1 MGTAASEDQTDS
13 LSASW
18 TDIVRFVR
26 QLSHDLRNHLNAAVL
41 QAVYIGELAG
51 DGELKIEV
59 KKLRATIARLG
70 AILQRLSADLGQ
82 IKPSFMPYRA
92 VDFVEDLRQKF
103 AHDFPQESAA
113 VDWNVQPGDAALNV
127 DPQLLQQALL
137 ELFANAFQ
145 HQRGQGP
152 LAATAKIDNDR
163 FVFRLGEPKARFE
176 LSTENW
182 GHEPLRKIS
191 QGHYGLGLNRVRVI
205 VEAHGGELRAHYDP
219 TESVL
224 LTTITL
230 PLSAEQVKVSG
241 SSR

>member
-1 MGTAASEDQTDS
+1 MGSTASEQHTDS
-13 LSASW
+13 LSVSW

-26 QLSHDLRNHLNAAVL
+26 QLSHDLRNHLNAAEL
-41 QAVYIGELAG
+41 QAVYIGELTG
-51 DGELKIEV
+51 DAELKTEI
-59 KKLRATIARLG
+59 KRLRATIAGLG
-70 AILQRLSADLGQ
+70 AVLQKLSADLGQ
-82 IKPSFMPYRA
+82 VKPSFMPYRA

-113 VDWNVQPGDAALNV
+113 VNWDIQPGDAALNV

-145 HQRGQGP
+145 HERGQGQ

-163 FVFRLGEPKARFE
+163 FVFTLREPKARFE
-176 LSTENW
+176 LATENW
-182 GHEPLRKIS
+182 GREPLRKIS

-205 VEAHGGELRAHYDP
+205 VEAHGGELHARYDP

-230 PLSAEQVKVSG
+230 PFSAEPS
-241 SSR
+241 

>member
-1 MGTAASEDQTDS
+1 MGSTASEDQTDS
-13 LSASW
+13 LSVSW

-26 QLSHDLRNHLNAAVL
+26 QLSHDLRNHLNAAEL
-41 QAVYIGELAG
+41 QAVYIGELTG
-51 DGELKIEV
+51 DAELKTEI
-59 KKLRATIARLG
+59 KRLRTTIAGLG
-70 AILQRLSADLGQ
+70 AVLQKLSADLGQ
-82 IKPSFMPYRA
+82 IKPSLMSYRA

-113 VDWNVQPGDAALNV
+113 VNWDVHPGDAALSV
-127 DPQLLQQALL
+127 DPQLLQQAFL

-163 FVFRLGEPKARFE
+163 FVFTLREPKARFE
-176 LSTENW
+176 LATENW
-182 GHEPLRKIS
+182 GREPLRKIS

-205 VEAHGGELRAHYDP
+205 VEAHGGELHAHYDP

-224 LTTITL
+224 FTTITL
-230 PLSAEQVKVSG
+230 PLSAEPS
-241 SSR
+241 

>member
-1 MGTAASEDQTDS
+1 MGSTASEQHTDS
-13 LSASW
+13 LSVSW
-18 TDIVRFVR
+18 TDNVRFVR
-26 QLSHDLRNHLNAAVL
+26 QLSHDLRNHLNAAEL
-41 QAVYIGELAG
+41 QAVYISELTG
-51 DGELKIEV
+51 DAELKTEI
-59 KKLRATIARLG
+59 KRLRATIAGLG
-70 AILQRLSADLGQ
+70 AILQKLLADLGQ
-82 IKPSFMPYRA
+82 IKPSLMPYRA

-113 VDWNVQPGDAALNV
+113 VNWDIQPGDAALNV

-163 FVFRLGEPKARFE
+163 FVFTLREPKAGFE

-182 GHEPLRKIS
+182 GREPLRKIS
-191 QGHYGLGLNRVRVI
+191 QGHYALGLNRVRVI
-205 VEAHGGELRAHYDP
+205 VEAHGGELHAHYDP

-230 PLSAEQVKVSG
+230 PLSAEPS
-241 SSR
+241 

>member
-1 MGTAASEDQTDS
+1 MGSTASEQHTDS
-13 LSASW
+13 LSVSW

-26 QLSHDLRNHLNAAVL
+26 QLSHDLRNHLNAAEL
-41 QAVYIGELAG
+41 QAVYISELTG
-51 DGELKIEV
+51 DAELKTEI
-59 KKLRATIARLG
+59 KRLRATIAGLG
-70 AILQRLSADLGQ
+70 AVLQKLSADLGQ

-113 VDWNVQPGDAALNV
+113 VNWDVQPGDATLNV

-152 LAATAKIDNDR
+152 LVATAKIDNDR
-163 FVFRLGEPKARFE
+163 FVFTLREPKAGVE

-182 GHEPLRKIS
+182 GREPLRKIS

-205 VEAHGGELRAHYDP
+205 VEAHGGELHAHYDP

-230 PLSAEQVKVSG
+230 PLSAEPS
-241 SSR
+241 

>member
-1 MGTAASEDQTDS
+1 MGSTASEQHTDS
-13 LSASW
+13 LSVSW

-26 QLSHDLRNHLNAAVL
+26 QLSHDLRNHLNAAEL
-41 QAVYIGELAG
+41 QAVYISELTG
-51 DGELKIEV
+51 DAELKTEI
-59 KKLRATIARLG
+59 KRLRATIAGLG
-70 AILQRLSADLGQ
+70 AILQKLLADLGQ
-82 IKPSFMPYRA
+82 IKLSLMPYRA

-113 VDWNVQPGDAALNV
+113 VNWDIQPGDAALNV

-152 LAATAKIDNDR
+152 LVATAKVDNDR
-163 FVFRLGEPKARFE
+163 FVFTLREPKARFE

-182 GHEPLRKIS
+182 GREPLRKIS

-205 VEAHGGELRAHYDP
+205 VEAHGGELHAHYDP

-230 PLSAEQVKVSG
+230 PLSAEPS
-241 SSR
+241 

>member
-1 MGTAASEDQTDS
+1 MGSTASEQHTDS
-13 LSASW
+13 LSVSW
-18 TDIVRFVR
+18 TDNVRFVR
-26 QLSHDLRNHLNAAVL
+26 QLSHDLRNHLNAAEL
-41 QAVYIGELAG
+41 QAVYISELTG
-51 DGELKIEV
+51 DAELKTEI
-59 KKLRATIARLG
+59 KRLRATIAGLG
-70 AILQRLSADLGQ
+70 AILQKLLADLGQ
-82 IKPSFMPYRA
+82 IKPSLMPYRA

-113 VDWNVQPGDAALNV
+113 VNWDVQPGDAALNV

-163 FVFRLGEPKARFE
+163 FVFTLREPKAGFE

-182 GHEPLRKIS
+182 GREPLRKIS

-205 VEAHGGELRAHYDP
+205 VEAHGGELHAHYDP

-230 PLSAEQVKVSG
+230 PLSAEPS
-241 SSR
+241 

>member
-1 MGTAASEDQTDS
+1 MGSTASEQHTDS
-13 LSASW
+13 LSVSW

-26 QLSHDLRNHLNAAVL
+26 QLSHDLRNHLNAAEL
-41 QAVYIGELAG
+41 QAVYISELTG
-51 DGELKIEV
+51 DAELKTEI
-59 KKLRATIARLG
+59 KRLRATIAGLG
-70 AILQRLSADLGQ
+70 AILQKLSADLGQ

-113 VDWNVQPGDAALNV
+113 VDWEVQPGDAALNV

-163 FVFRLGEPKARFE
+163 FVFTLRESKARFE

-205 VEAHGGELRAHYDP
+205 VEAHGGELHAHYDP

-230 PLSAEQVKVSG
+230 PLSAERVKVSA

>member
-1 MGTAASEDQTDS
+1 MGSTASEQHTDS
-13 LSASW
+13 LSVSW
-18 TDIVRFVR
+18 TDNVRFVR
-26 QLSHDLRNHLNAAVL
+26 QLSHDLRNHLNAAEL
-41 QAVYIGELAG
+41 QAVYISELTG
-51 DGELKIEV
+51 DAELKTEI
-59 KKLRATIARLG
+59 KRLRATIAGLG
-70 AILQRLSADLGQ
+70 AILQKLSADLGQ
-82 IKPSFMPYRA
+82 IKPSLMPYRA

-113 VDWNVQPGDAALNV
+113 VNWDVQPGDAALNV

-152 LAATAKIDNDR
+152 LAGTAKIDNDR
-163 FVFRLGEPKARFE
+163 FVFTLREPKAGFE

-182 GHEPLRKIS
+182 GREPLRKIS

-205 VEAHGGELRAHYDP
+205 VEAHGGELHAHYDP

-230 PLSAEQVKVSG
+230 PLSAEPS
-241 SSR
+241 

>member
-1 MGTAASEDQTDS
+1 MGSTASEQHTDS
-13 LSASW
+13 LSVSW
-18 TDIVRFVR
+18 TDNVRFVR
-26 QLSHDLRNHLNAAVL
+26 QLSHDLRNHLNAAEL
-41 QAVYIGELAG
+41 QAVYISELTG
-51 DGELKIEV
+51 DAELKTEI
-59 KKLRATIARLG
+59 KRLRATIAGLG
-70 AILQRLSADLGQ
+70 AILQKLLADLGQ
-82 IKPSFMPYRA
+82 IKPSLMPYRA

-113 VDWNVQPGDAALNV
+113 INWDVQPGDAALNV
-127 DPQLLQQALL
+127 DPQLLQQAFL

-152 LAATAKIDNDR
+152 LVATAKIDNDR
-163 FVFRLGEPKARFE
+163 FVFTLREPKARFE

-182 GHEPLRKIS
+182 GREPLRKIS

-205 VEAHGGELRAHYDP
+205 VEAHGGELHAHYDP

-230 PLSAEQVKVSG
+230 PLSAEPS
-241 SSR
+241 

>member
-1 MGTAASEDQTDS
+1 MGSTASEQHTDS
-13 LSASW
+13 LSVSW

-26 QLSHDLRNHLNAAVL
+26 QLSHDLRNHLNAAEL
-41 QAVYIGELAG
+41 QAVYISELTG
-51 DGELKIEV
+51 DAELKTEI
-59 KKLRATIARLG
+59 KRLRATIAGLG
-70 AILQRLSADLGQ
+70 AVLQKLSADLGQ
-82 IKPSFMPYRA
+82 IKPSLMPYRA

-103 AHDFPQESAA
+103 ARDFPQQSAA
-113 VDWNVQPGDAALNV
+113 VNWDIQPGDAALNV

-145 HQRGQGP
+145 HERGQGQ

-163 FVFRLGEPKARFE
+163 FVFTLREPKARFE
-176 LSTENW
+176 LATENW
-182 GHEPLRKIS
+182 GREPLRKIS

-205 VEAHGGELRAHYDP
+205 VETHGGELHARYDP

-230 PLSAEQVKVSG
+230 PFSAEPS
-241 SSR
+241 

>member
-1 MGTAASEDQTDS
+1 MGSTASEDHTDS
-13 LSASW
+13 LSVSW

-26 QLSHDLRNHLNAAVL
+26 QLSHDLRNHLNAAEL
-41 QAVYIGELAG
+41 QAVYIGELTG
-51 DGELKIEV
+51 DAELKTEI
-59 KKLRATIARLG
+59 KRLRATIAGLG
-70 AILQRLSADLGQ
+70 AVLQKLSADLGQ
-82 IKPSFMPYRA
+82 IKPTFMPYRA

-103 AHDFPQESAA
+103 AHDFPQKSAA
-113 VDWNVQPGDAALNV
+113 VNWDVQPGDAALNV

-145 HQRGQGP
+145 HERGQGQ

-163 FVFRLGEPKARFE
+163 FVFTLRESKAGFE
-176 LSTENW
+176 LATENW
-182 GHEPLRKIS
+182 GREPLRKIS

-205 VEAHGGELRAHYDP
+205 VEAHGGELHAHYDP

-230 PLSAEQVKVSG
+230 PFSAEPS
-241 SSR
+241 

>member
-1 MGTAASEDQTDS
+1 MGSTASEQHTDS
-13 LSASW
+13 LSVSW

-26 QLSHDLRNHLNAAVL
+26 QLSHDLRNHLNAAEL
-41 QAVYIGELAG
+41 QAVYISELTG
-51 DGELKIEV
+51 DAELKTEI
-59 KKLRATIARLG
+59 KRLRATIAGLG
-70 AILQRLSADLGQ
+70 AILQKLSADLGQ
-82 IKPSFMPYRA
+82 IKPSLMPYRA

-113 VDWNVQPGDAALNV
+113 VNWDIQPGDAALNV

-152 LAATAKIDNDR
+152 LVATAKIDNDR
-163 FVFRLGEPKARFE
+163 FVFTLREPKARFE

-182 GHEPLRKIS
+182 GREPLRKIS

-205 VEAHGGELRAHYDP
+205 VEAHGGELHAYYDP

-230 PLSAEQVKVSG
+230 PLSAEPS
-241 SSR
+241 

>member
-1 MGTAASEDQTDS
+1 MGSTASEQHTDS
-13 LSASW
+13 LSVSW
-18 TDIVRFVR
+18 TDNVRFVR
-26 QLSHDLRNHLNAAVL
+26 QLSHDLRNHLNAAEL
-41 QAVYIGELAG
+41 QAVYISELTG
-51 DGELKIEV
+51 DAELKTEI
-59 KKLRATIARLG
+59 KRLRATIAGLG
-70 AILQRLSADLGQ
+70 AILQKLLADLGQ
-82 IKPSFMPYRA
+82 VKPSLMPYRA

-113 VDWNVQPGDAALNV
+113 VNWDVQPGDAALNV

-163 FVFRLGEPKARFE
+163 FVFTLREPKAGFE

-182 GHEPLRKIS
+182 GREPLRKIS

-205 VEAHGGELRAHYDP
+205 VEAHSGELHAHYDP

-230 PLSAEQVKVSG
+230 PLSAEPS
-241 SSR
+241 

>member
-1 MGTAASEDQTDS
+1 MGSTASEQHTDS
-13 LSASW
+13 LSVSW
-18 TDIVRFVR
+18 TDNVRFVR
-26 QLSHDLRNHLNAAVL
+26 QLSHDLRNHLNAAEL
-41 QAVYIGELAG
+41 QAVYISELTG
-51 DGELKIEV
+51 DAELKTEI
-59 KKLRATIARLG
+59 KRLRATIAGLG
-70 AILQRLSADLGQ
+70 AILQKLLADLGQ
-82 IKPSFMPYRA
+82 IKLSLMPYRA

-113 VDWNVQPGDAALNV
+113 VNWDIQPGDAALNV

-163 FVFRLGEPKARFE
+163 FVFTLREPKAGFE

-182 GHEPLRKIS
+182 GREPLRKIS

-205 VEAHGGELRAHYDP
+205 VEAHGGELHAHYDP

-230 PLSAEQVKVSG
+230 PLSAEPS
-241 SSR
+241 

>member
-1 MGTAASEDQTDS
+1 MGSTASEQHTDS
-13 LSASW
+13 LSVSW

-26 QLSHDLRNHLNAAVL
+26 QLSHDLRNHLNAAEL
-41 QAVYIGELAG
+41 QAVYISELTG
-51 DGELKIEV
+51 DAELKTEI
-59 KKLRATIARLG
+59 KRLRATIAGLG
-70 AILQRLSADLGQ
+70 AILQKLSADLGQ
-82 IKPSFMPYRA
+82 IKPSLMPYRA

-113 VDWNVQPGDAALNV
+113 VNWDVQPGDATLNV

-145 HQRGQGP
+145 HERGQGQ

-163 FVFRLGEPKARFE
+163 FVFTLREPKARFE
-176 LSTENW
+176 LATENW
-182 GHEPLRKIS
+182 GREPLRKIS

-205 VEAHGGELRAHYDP
+205 VETHGGELHARYDP

-230 PLSAEQVKVSG
+230 PFSAEPS
-241 SSR
+241 

>member
-1 MGTAASEDQTDS
+1 MGSTASEQHTDS
-13 LSASW
+13 LSVSW
-18 TDIVRFVR
+18 TDNVRFVR
-26 QLSHDLRNHLNAAVL
+26 QLSHDLRNHLNAAEL
-41 QAVYIGELAG
+41 QAVYISELTG
-51 DGELKIEV
+51 DAELKTEI
-59 KKLRATIARLG
+59 KRLRATIAGLG
-70 AILQRLSADLGQ
+70 AILQKLSADLGQ
-82 IKPSFMPYRA
+82 IKPSLMPYRA
-92 VDFVEDLRQKF
+92 VDFVEDLRQKV

-113 VDWNVQPGDAALNV
+113 VDWEVQPGDAALNV

-137 ELFANAFQ
+137 ELFANALQ

-163 FVFRLGEPKARFE
+163 FVFTLRESKARFE

-191 QGHYGLGLNRVRVI
+191 QGHYGLGLNRVRII
-205 VEAHGGELRAHYDP
+205 VEAHGGELHAHYDP

-230 PLSAEQVKVSG
+230 PLSAEPS
-241 SSR
+241 